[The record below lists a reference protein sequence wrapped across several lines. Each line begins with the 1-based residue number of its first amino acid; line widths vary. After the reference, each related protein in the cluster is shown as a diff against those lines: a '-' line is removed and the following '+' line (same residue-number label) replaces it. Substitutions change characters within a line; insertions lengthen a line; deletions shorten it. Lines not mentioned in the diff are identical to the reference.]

1 MSQASCR
8 RVSTKRFQ
16 TIPLSLCQPVSAR
29 RFQVDVSPGF
39 QTNTSQAGAG
49 LLLARCWLPANGFQ
63 RRVAIEGFDNPVHQ
77 QVSAALFTFKMT
89 RHRLGTVSNQHARS
103 FPLLLALCRPA
114 SPKRLQMVSKSHVVR
129 RCLLGFH
136 MPLARCRPTTGV
148 CFGSKS
154 ALALALQLP
163 TPLSFLPTHPPTY
176 LPTYQATSQP
186 TQPNNAP
193 THPPNQP
200 TKHKTRTNQGREGK
214 GRHGNKEPDKRRQ
227 GKTRE
232 TVH

>member
-89 RHRLGTVSNQHARS
+89 RHQLGTVSNQHARS

-114 SPKRLQMVSKSHVVR
+114 SPKRLQMVSKSRVVR

-148 CFGSKS
+148 CCGSKS

-163 TPLSFLPTHPPTY
+163 TPLSFLPTNPPTY

-193 THPPNQP
+193 THPPAQP
-200 TKHKTRTNQGREGK
+200 TNQ
-214 GRHGNKEPDKRRQ
+214 
-227 GKTRE
+227 T
-232 TVH
+232 

>member
-114 SPKRLQMVSKSHVVR
+114 SPKRLQMVLKSHVVH
-129 RCLLGFH
+129 RCLLWLPH
-136 MPLARCRPTTGV
+136 AACT
-148 CFGSKS
+148 
-154 ALALALQLP
+154 LP
-163 TPLSFLPTHPPTY
+163 TNDRCLLWFQVSTGSGTPATYPPVLPTYPPTH

-186 TQPNNAP
+186 TQTTNAP
-193 THPPNQP
+193 THPPAQP
-200 TKHKTRTNQGREGK
+200 TNQ
-214 GRHGNKEPDKRRQ
+214 
-227 GKTRE
+227 T
-232 TVH
+232 

>member
-29 RFQVDVSPGF
+29 RFQVDVSPGL

-49 LLLARCWLPANGFQ
+49 LLLARCWLPANRFQ
-63 RRVAIEGFDNPVHQ
+63 RRVAIEGFYNPVHK
-77 QVSAALFTFKMT
+77 QVSAVLDKLSKWRVTGWVRFRTDM
-89 RHRLGTVSNQHARS
+89 HAAFRCCWH
-103 FPLLLALCRPA
+103 FADLLLPRVCKWFQSHALSAGVCF
-114 SPKRLQMVSKSHVVR
+114 
-129 RCLLGFH
+129 GFH
-136 MPLARCRPTTGV
+136 MPLARCWPTTGV

-163 TPLSFLPTHPPTY
+163 TPLSFLPTYPPTH

-186 TQPNNAP
+186 TQTTNAP

-200 TKHKTRTNQGREGK
+200 TNQ
-214 GRHGNKEPDKRRQ
+214 
-227 GKTRE
+227 T
-232 TVH
+232 

>member
-176 LPTYQATSQP
+176 LPTHPPTYLPTYQATSQP
-186 TQPNNAP
+186 TQTTNAP
-193 THPPNQP
+193 THPPAQP
-200 TKHKTRTNQGREGK
+200 TNQ
-214 GRHGNKEPDKRRQ
+214 
-227 GKTRE
+227 T
-232 TVH
+232 